1 MAYDCLLLQF
11 LKEVPYSNE
20 KEILRAPDKYA
31 SSIYS
36 EDGKSERL
44 KNLRFCQTPRNER
57 QGDNSIFLSN
67 GNHGKT
73 GAIGA
78 GEGMCLDC

>member
-1 MAYDCLLLQF
+1 MACDSLLLQF

-36 EDGKSERL
+36 EDGKLECL
-44 KNLRFCQTPRNER
+44 KNLTGFAKHHETKDRVTILFFCPMETTARWEP
-57 QGDNSIFLSN
+57 QGQVK
-67 GNHGKT
+67 G
-73 GAIGA
+73 
-78 GEGMCLDC
+78 CV